1 MRVLVVNAGSSSM
14 KLRLLDGH
22 DAVERTVD
30 VPSGPGGVDP
40 VELTGLLR
48 DWPEPDVVGHR
59 VVHGGGPSP
68 DPSSSTRTSAGRSV
82 SWPTSHRCTSPG
94 PSPRSTP

>member
-40 VELTGLLR
+40 VKLTGLLR

-59 VVHGGGPSP
+59 VVHGGRAFTGPVLLDADVRREVGELADLAP
-68 DPSSSTRTSAGRSV
+68 LHQP
-82 SWPTSHRCTSPG
+82 
-94 PSPRSTP
+94 